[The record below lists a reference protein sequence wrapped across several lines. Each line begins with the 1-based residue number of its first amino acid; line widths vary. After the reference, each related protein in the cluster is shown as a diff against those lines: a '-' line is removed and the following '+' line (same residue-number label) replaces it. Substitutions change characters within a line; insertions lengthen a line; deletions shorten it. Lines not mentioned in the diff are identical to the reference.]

1 MEVAS
6 LRRGP
11 SRHDRPAR
19 DDDHSAR
26 RRPVPGVSRLPR
38 ALSRTSST
46 HARAEEWPDA
56 AESDLSAARRCR
68 TTRSGWN
75 ILWMPAIR
83 RVIAAAPGG
92 DFSEVTTVQ
101 EARPVGPAGQVRDDA
116 EDLLVFIERLAAAGQ
131 GHRATQVAR
140 ERIAEIVRGGS
151 VPPGVRR
158 LAEALAATMSD
169 VAPAP
174 RQPADASLEDAAQ
187 AMRTHPLVV
196 LDEATPAAVAAAVTA
211 LIEDGRR
218 VVVAAET
225 TAELDAVRG
234 DVAGPVL
241 DALPALDPAE
251 LRELR
256 RLQATSTSAG
266 RARPGQRLPAAALLP
281 VVGEVERLCAQAVR
295 ASADRAG
302 TVVPTVLAGVEPER
316 REAVTA
322 IARCVSARLEALGP
336 QDRQPWRWE
345 LLGHLIHSR
354 HRGPFDRCLE
364 ETAQAV
370 PLLRMA
376 GYSRSV
382 QFLAPLPP
390 EAVDLLCDFQ
400 QFLADG
406 GRTRRYFPT
415 SLQRE
420 VGPVLRIIR
429 IDGREPESS
438 ADVLRV
444 IGELELQT
452 RMRRIE
458 ASCVEMRVPPPHRPE
473 DLAGLESALQQ
484 VGAAARSVGALRH
497 DVLFL
502 RTDSPLQVPDVESAA
517 RVATAILDYAENG
530 SAGEAARELDGMA
543 ADLAGRAPAEATAP
557 EHEQAVEALRRR
569 DAAAYAAA
577 VDALGAARRQ
587 QRDELRRTAL
597 LDVLRTQAPAV
608 AEAWDTARPGAT
620 SGLACFVPSEAL
632 LRGLPGPDSADVVV
646 VLGAARLGVERLLL
660 AAVAPRL
667 IAVVSPDEPADEPP
681 TMLSVLQR
689 AAAPVLRAARAE
701 RPEGRVVP
709 FAPSSRSG
717 SGPSAVRQAGA

>member
-1 MEVAS
+1 V
-6 LRRGP
+6 
-11 SRHDRPAR
+11 DAR
-19 DDDHSAR
+19 DTKGDR
-26 RRPVPGVSRLPR
+26 RRAG
-38 ALSRTSST
+38 
-46 HARAEEWPDA
+46 
-56 AESDLSAARRCR
+56 RRQ
-68 TTRSGWN
+68 
-75 ILWMPAIR
+75 
-83 RVIAAAPGG
+83 
-92 DFSEVTTVQ
+92 SEVTTVQ
-101 EARPVGPAGQVRDDA
+101 EPRPVGPTGQVRDDA
-116 EDLLVFIERLAAAGQ
+116 EDLLVFVERLAAAGQ
-131 GHRATQVAR
+131 GHQATQVAR
-140 ERIAEIVRGGS
+140 DRIGEIVRRGS

-174 RQPADASLEDAAQ
+174 RQPVDAGLEDAAQ
-187 AMRTHPLVV
+187 AMRNHPLVV
-196 LDEATPAAVAAAVTA
+196 LDGAPPAAAASAVSALVA
-211 LIEDGRR
+211 DGRR

-225 TAELDAVRG
+225 AAELDAVRR

-256 RLQATSTSAG
+256 RLQATSTSAA
-266 RARPGQRLPAAALLP
+266 RARPGQRLPPAAVLP

-295 ASADRAG
+295 SSGDRAG
-302 TVVPTVLAGVEPER
+302 TVVPAVLAGVEPER

-322 IARCVSARLEALGP
+322 IARCVTARLEALGP

-354 HRGPFDRCLE
+354 HRAPFDRTLE

-382 QFLAPLPP
+382 QFLAPLPT

-406 GRTRRYFPT
+406 GRTRRYFRS

-420 VGPVLRIIR
+420 VGPVLRTIR
-429 IDGREPESS
+429 IDGREPESA

-458 ASCVEMRVPPPHRPE
+458 TGCVEMRVPPPQRPE
-473 DLAGLESALQQ
+473 DLAALESALQQ

-502 RTDSPLQVPDVESAA
+502 HTDSPLQVPDVESAA
-517 RVATAILDYAENG
+517 RVAAAILDYAENG
-530 SAGEAARELDGMA
+530 SADEAARVLDAMA
-543 ADLAGRAPAEATAP
+543 AELAGRAPLTATAP
-557 EHEQAVEALRRR
+557 EHQQAVDALHRR
-569 DAAAYAAA
+569 DPAAYAAA

-597 LDVLRTQAPAV
+597 LDVLRGQAPAV
-608 AEAWDTARPGAT
+608 AEAWDATRAGGT

-689 AAAPVLRAARAE
+689 AATPVLHATRSG
-701 RPEGRVVP
+701 RPGGRVVP
-709 FAPSSRSG
+709 FAPSPRSVTG
-717 SGPSAVRQAGA
+717 APAVRQAGA